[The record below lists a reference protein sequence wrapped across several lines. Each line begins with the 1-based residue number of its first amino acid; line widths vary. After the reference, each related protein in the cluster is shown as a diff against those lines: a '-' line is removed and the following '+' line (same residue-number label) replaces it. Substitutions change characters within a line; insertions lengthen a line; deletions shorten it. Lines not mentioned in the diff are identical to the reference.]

1 MAQIKTIDTVAGE
14 NQIDFKRRYPFVW
27 LKNLGDADVYISDKA
42 GIVAE
47 ADGVVLLGAGQ
58 AAMLENYDDCVY
70 VLGATTIEAHGQ
82 HSADSPFGD
91 TIVAGGGGGGGG
103 TIESLTVTQ
112 NGVYTASGGVDG
124 YSPVTVEVPDPPAPV
139 LIEKTI
145 TQNGV
150 YDPEDDNADG
160 YSMIDVEV
168 PNKGQI
174 NPFPAG
180 ASTITLYN
188 QNGITVTSSSIDN
201 KGTGILN
208 ISETSNGYEGMVI
221 ELNVIPTHI
230 YAVDFDYQN
239 INAAYWNYPAYR
251 LGWLL
256 ENTARTYY
264 ESYTDWP
271 ENIARDSDIHHHRAI
286 IEATGDKIYMNFNL
300 CGYSDGQTNTAEI
313 TNLKVYDYSSG
324 GVTVESFSINQ
335 NGTYVAPAGKAYS
348 PVTVAVSPNVSSKSI
363 DANGTYTASSE
374 NLDGYSSVTVAVPQ
388 TTIESLSVTDNGTYT
403 AISGKAFSPVVVNVP
418 TGPEIITRAN
428 WDLMTES
435 QKQAKGLVAIQD
447 SSTGFLRGEF
457 VNGAD
462 YIQRNKYIPY
472 SDEYKVLGVAY
483 PDLFDASAN
492 SWGYGINPVLYTGT
506 GGKPTLSTQEQAIL
520 FPTNTSDVVGYVD
533 LGAINTPF
541 TAYIVMKCISPAG
554 RILCCTEQASMNRL
568 IMLNGDGD
576 NVSVDSWGSGSSLG
590 VSAVSDYFVAAMT
603 SSVTT
608 GYGYAYDA
616 ANDTVNS
623 MNKSLTATG
632 RYITI
637 GRTDI
642 DPNVMYPSPT
652 DLYLK
657 YIAVVSEVEN
667 GTTIINNIR
676 NLYNQFVASE

>member
-82 HSADSPFGD
+82 YSADSPFGD

-168 PNKGQI
+168 P
-174 NPFPAG
+174 
-180 ASTITLYN
+180 
-188 QNGITVTSSSIDN
+188 VVD
-201 KGTGILN
+201 
-208 ISETSNGYEGMVI
+208 VI
-221 ELNVIPTHI
+221 EFT
-230 YAVDFDYQN
+230 A
-239 INAAYWNYPAYR
+239 
-251 LGWLL
+251 
-256 ENTARTYY
+256 NTNDTY
-264 ESYTDWP
+264 T
-271 ENIARDSDIHHHRAI
+271 
-286 IEATGDKIYMNFNL
+286 
-300 CGYSDGQTNTAEI
+300 
-313 TNLKVYDYSSG
+313 
-324 GVTVESFSINQ
+324 
-335 NGTYVAPAGKAYS
+335 APAGKAYS

-374 NLDGYSSVTVAVPQ
+374 NLDGYSSVTVTVPQ

-435 QKQAKGLVAIQD
+435 QKQAKGFVAIQD
-447 SSTGFLRGEF
+447 NSTGFLRGEF

-492 SWGYGINPVLYTGT
+492 SWGYGTNPVLYSGT
-506 GGKPTLSTQEQAIL
+506 GGKPTLSTQEQAIY
-520 FPTNTSDVVGYVD
+520 FPTNTSGVVGYVD

-541 TAYIVMKCISPAG
+541 TAYIVMKCISSTG
-554 RILCCTEQASMNRL
+554 RILCCTEQASMSHL
-568 IMLNGDGD
+568 IMLSGDYD
-576 NVSVDSWGSGSSLG
+576 NISVDSWGSGSNLG
-590 VSAVSDYFVAAMT
+590 VSAVADYFVAAMT

-642 DPNVMYPSPT
+642 DPNIMYPAPT

>member
-103 TIESLTVTQ
+103 TIESLKVTQ
-112 NGVYTASGGVDG
+112 NGIYTASGGVDG

-180 ASTITLYN
+180 ASTITLYD

-201 KGTGILN
+201 KGTGALN
-208 ISETSNGYEGMVI
+208 ISETSAGYEGMVI

-230 YAVDFDYQN
+230 YAVEFDYQN
-239 INAAYWNYPAYR
+239 INAAYWTNPAYC
-251 LGWLL
+251 LGWML

-264 ESYTDWP
+264 EGYNDWP
-271 ENIARDSDIHHHRAI
+271 ENIDRDSNIHHHHAI
-286 IEATGDKIYMNFNL
+286 LEATGDKIYMNFNL
-300 CGYSDGQTNTAEI
+300 CGYSDSQINTAEI

-324 GVTVESFSINQ
+324 GATVESFSINQ
-335 NGTYVAPAGKAYS
+335 NGTYVAPAGKAYT
-348 PVTVAVSPNVSSKSI
+348 PITVI
-363 DANGTYTASSE
+363 
-374 NLDGYSSVTVAVPQ
+374 VPE

-435 QKQAKGLVAIQD
+435 QKQAKGLCAIQD
-447 SSTGFLRGEF
+447 CSSGYLRGEF

-492 SWGYGINPVLYTGT
+492 SWGYGTNPVLYSGT
-506 GGKPTLSTQEQAIL
+506 GGKPTLSTQEQAIY

-541 TAYIVMKCISPAG
+541 TAYIVMKCISPTG
-554 RILCCTEQASMNRL
+554 RILCCTEQASMNHL
-568 IMLNGDGD
+568 IMLSGDYD
-576 NVSVDSWGSGSSLG
+576 NISVDSWGSGSNLG
-590 VSAVSDYFVAAMT
+590 VSAVADYFVAAMT

-623 MNKSLTATG
+623 MNKSLSATG

-642 DPNVMYPSPT
+642 DPNIMYPAPT

>member
-112 NGVYTASGGVDG
+112 NGIYTASGGVDG

-139 LIEKTI
+139 LVEKTI

-168 PNKGQI
+168 P
-174 NPFPAG
+174 
-180 ASTITLYN
+180 
-188 QNGITVTSSSIDN
+188 VVD
-201 KGTGILN
+201 
-208 ISETSNGYEGMVI
+208 VI
-221 ELNVIPTHI
+221 ELN
-230 YAVDFDYQN
+230 AN
-239 INAAYWNYPAYR
+239 MN
-251 LGWLL
+251 
-256 ENTARTYY
+256 RTY
-264 ESYTDWP
+264 T
-271 ENIARDSDIHHHRAI
+271 
-286 IEATGDKIYMNFNL
+286 
-300 CGYSDGQTNTAEI
+300 
-313 TNLKVYDYSSG
+313 
-324 GVTVESFSINQ
+324 
-335 NGTYVAPAGKAYS
+335 APAGKAYS
-348 PVTVAVSPNVSSKSI
+348 PVVVSVSPNVGSKSI
-363 DANGTYTASSE
+363 DTNGTYTASSE
-374 NLDGYSSVTVAVPQ
+374 NLDGYSSVTVA
-388 TTIESLSVTDNGTYT
+388 
-403 AISGKAFSPVVVNVP
+403 VP

-435 QKQAKGLVAIQD
+435 QKQAKGLCAIQD
-447 SSTGFLRGEF
+447 SSSGFLRGEF

-492 SWGYGINPVLYTGT
+492 SWGYGTNPVLYSGT
-506 GGKPTLSTQEQAIL
+506 GGKPTLSTQEQAIY

-533 LGAINTPF
+533 LGATNTPF
-541 TAYIVMKCISPAG
+541 TAYIVMKCISPTG
-554 RILCCTEQASMNRL
+554 RILCCTEQASMNHL
-568 IMLNGDGD
+568 IMLSGDYD
-576 NVSVDSWGSGSSLG
+576 YISIDSWGSGSNLG
-590 VSAVSDYFVAAMT
+590 VSTVADYFVAAMT

-608 GYGYAYDA
+608 GYGYAYDV

-642 DPNVMYPSPT
+642 YPNIMYPAPT

>member
-14 NQIDFKRRYPFVW
+14 NQIDLKRRYPFVW

-82 HSADSPFGD
+82 YSADSPFGD
-91 TIVAGGGGGGGG
+91 TIVAGGGGG
-103 TIESLTVTQ
+103 TIESLTITQ

-145 TQNGV
+145 NHNGV

-160 YSMIDVEV
+160 YSMIDVEI

-180 ASTITLYN
+180 ASTITLYD

-201 KGTGILN
+201 KGTGALN
-208 ISETSNGYEGMVI
+208 ISETSAGYEGMVI

-230 YAVDFDYQN
+230 YTVEFDYQN
-239 INAAYWNYPAYR
+239 INAAYWTNPAYC
-251 LGWLL
+251 LGWML

-264 ESYTDWP
+264 EGYNDWP
-271 ENIARDSDIHHHRAI
+271 ENIDRDSNIHHHYAVL
-286 IEATGDKIYMNFNL
+286 EATGDKIYMNFNL
-300 CGYSDGQTNTAEI
+300 CGYSDSQTNTAEI

-348 PVTVAVSPNVSSKSI
+348 PVTVAVP
-363 DANGTYTASSE
+363 E
-374 NLDGYSSVTVAVPQ
+374 

-435 QKQAKGLVAIQD
+435 QKQAKGFVAIQD
-447 SSTGFLRGEF
+447 SSSGFLRGEF

-483 PDLFDASAN
+483 PDLFDASAD
-492 SWGYGINPVLYTGT
+492 SWGYGTNPVFYSGT
-506 GGKPTLSTQEQAIL
+506 GGKPTFSTQEQAIY

-533 LGAINTPF
+533 LGATNTPF
-541 TAYIVMKCISPAG
+541 TAYIVMKCISPTG
-554 RILCCTEQASMNRL
+554 RILCCTEQASMGHL
-568 IMLNGDGD
+568 IMLSGDYD
-576 NVSVDSWGSGSSLG
+576 NVSADSWGSGSNLG
-590 VSAVSDYFVAAMT
+590 VSAVADYFVAAMT

-642 DPNVMYPSPT
+642 DPNIMYPAPT

-676 NLYNQFVASE
+676 NLYNEFVASE

>member
-27 LKNLGDADVYISDKA
+27 LKNLGDADAYISDKA

-91 TIVAGGGGGGGG
+91 TIVAGGGGGGG

-112 NGVYTASGGVDG
+112 NGIYTASGGVDG
-124 YSPVTVEVPDPPAPV
+124 YSPVTVEVPAPV
-139 LIEKTI
+139 LVEKTI

-160 YSMIDVEV
+160 YSMIDVDV

-180 ASTITLYN
+180 ASTITLYD

-201 KGTGILN
+201 KGTGALN
-208 ISETSNGYEGMVI
+208 ISEAQAGFEGMVI

-230 YAVDFDYQN
+230 YAVEFDYQN
-239 INAAYWNYPAYR
+239 ISVAYWEYPAYR
-251 LGWLL
+251 LGWML

-264 ESYTDWP
+264 EGYTDWP
-271 ENIARDSDIHHHRAI
+271 ENIDRDSDIHHHRAV

-300 CGYSDGQTNTAEI
+300 CGYSDNQTNTAEI

-324 GVTVESFSINQ
+324 GVTVESFSTNQ
-335 NGTYVAPAGKAYS
+335 NGTYVAPTGKAYS
-348 PVTVAVSPNVSSKSI
+348 PVTVAVSPNVGSKSI
-363 DANGTYTASSE
+363 DTNGTYTASSE
-374 NLDGYSSVTVAVPQ
+374 NLDGYSSVTVAVP
-388 TTIESLSVTDNGTYT
+388 
-403 AISGKAFSPVVVNVP
+403 
-418 TGPEIITRAN
+418 TGPEVITRAN

-447 SSTGFLRGEF
+447 SSSGFLRGDF

-492 SWGYGINPVLYTGT
+492 SWGYGTNPVLYSGT
-506 GGKPTLSTQEQAIL
+506 GGKPTLSTQEQAIY

-554 RILCCTEQASMNRL
+554 RMLSCTEQASMGRL
-568 IMLNGDGD
+568 IMLSSDYD
-576 NVSVDSWGSGSSLG
+576 NVSIDSWGSGSNLG
-590 VSAVSDYFVAAMT
+590 VSAVADYFVAAMT
-603 SSVTT
+603 SSITT

-623 MNKSLTATG
+623 MNKSITATG

-642 DPNVMYPSPT
+642 DPNIMYPSPT

-657 YIAVVSEVEN
+657 YIAVVSEVED

-676 NLYNQFVASE
+676 NLYNQFIASE

>member
-14 NQIDFKRRYPFVW
+14 NQIDFKRRYSFVW

-103 TIESLTVTQ
+103 GTIESLTVTQ
-112 NGVYTASGGVDG
+112 NGIYTASGGVDG
-124 YSPVTVEVPDPPAPV
+124 YSPVTVNVSPNVDTKSVTQNGTYRASADELDGYSVVTVEVPDPPAPV

-168 PNKGQI
+168 
-174 NPFPAG
+174 A
-180 ASTITLYN
+180 
-188 QNGITVTSSSIDN
+188 
-201 KGTGILN
+201 
-208 ISETSNGYEGMVI
+208 
-221 ELNVIPTHI
+221 
-230 YAVDFDYQN
+230 
-239 INAAYWNYPAYR
+239 
-251 LGWLL
+251 
-256 ENTARTYY
+256 
-264 ESYTDWP
+264 
-271 ENIARDSDIHHHRAI
+271 
-286 IEATGDKIYMNFNL
+286 
-300 CGYSDGQTNTAEI
+300 
-313 TNLKVYDYSSG
+313 
-324 GVTVESFSINQ
+324 
-335 NGTYVAPAGKAYS
+335 
-348 PVTVAVSPNVSSKSI
+348 PNVSSKSI
-363 DANGTYTASSE
+363 NTNGTYTASSE
-374 NLDGYSSVTVAVPQ
+374 NLDGYSSVTVTVPQ
-388 TTIESLSVTDNGTYT
+388 TTIESLSVTNNGTYT

-447 SSTGFLRGEF
+447 SSTGFLRGDF

-472 SDEYKVLGVAY
+472 SDEYKIIGVAY

-492 SWGYGINPVLYTGT
+492 SWGYGTNPVLYSGT

-623 MNKSLTATG
+623 MNKSLSATG